1 MELLTI
7 ASTTPLRDALRG
19 IQQIADASRAVR
31 GEPIGLGAED
41 ALYVVDAL
49 LGEPDR
55 STRGDIEVRSDR
67 QAIDVTKMASIST
80 IIQVVED

>member
-1 MELLTI
+1 M
-7 ASTTPLRDALRG
+7 
-19 IQQIADASRAVR
+19 R

>member
-1 MELLTI
+1 M
-7 ASTTPLRDALRG
+7 
-19 IQQIADASRAVR
+19 R
-31 GEPIGLGAED
+31 GEAIGLGAED

-49 LGEPDR
+49 LGEADR